1 MPNLSNPSNTFR
13 AALYPHNRRYCSIS
27 ASVCSMTPSQLQF
40 TCCFVSSFWGKCPF
54 YKPSLVWH
62 FALSQFKW
70 VNVFLTKG
78 QFMSSKLVLIS
89 SLHTP
94 SWRLLFADISSYIL
108 FIYKDVLL
116 FVIIGR
122 QSSRVVHVLDPVKD
136 LFVNKLIFMMSLC
149 NQADHDWWATKMK
162 TYYCITY
169 LFFGETMIDK

>member
-27 ASVCSMTPSQLQF
+27 ASVCSMTPLQLQF

-62 FALSQFKW
+62 FAQSKFKW

-78 QFMSSKLVLIS
+78 QFMSSKLVAIS
-89 SLHTP
+89 SVHTA
-94 SWRLLFADISSYIL
+94 SWWLLFANISSYIL

-116 FVIIGR
+116 FVIIWR
-122 QSSRVVHVLDPVKD
+122 QSSRVVHVLDPLKD
-136 LFVNKLIFMMSLC
+136 LFVNKSIFTMSIC
-149 NQADHDWWATKMK
+149 N
-162 TYYCITY
+162 
-169 LFFGETMIDK
+169 

>member
-89 SLHTP
+89 SLHTA
-94 SWRLLFADISSYIL
+94 SWWLLFADISSYIL

-136 LFVNKLIFMMSLC
+136 LFVNKVIFMMSIC
-149 NQADHDWWATKMK
+149 N
-162 TYYCITY
+162 
-169 LFFGETMIDK
+169 